1 MRVHAWG
8 PRRGAPVLAVVIA
21 VVCAVIVC
29 NLAAVAQRAVSG
41 MRSVPPLHAPIVIA
55 HRGDADAPENSLRA
69 IRDAG
74 FHHADYA
81 EIDVRLTSD
90 GVPVVFHDRY
100 TGRLSAAGRNL
111 KVSKLTLERLRSMP
125 MRQRGVEF
133 RVPTLRQ
140 ALAEANRSD
149 NGLGL
154 LLDIKTDDRHADT
167 VAGAVIR
174 VIDRAPYDH
183 RLMVMSLSRRAV
195 RIFKQRRPHWQV
207 GLCASGRP
215 SLIGWGFGAGPGGG
229 SGRGAGAATRDGGR
243 GYAPGAGRDGRSTA
257 RVAARGDGT
266 HGEASG
272 GGTGGRT
279 GSEAGGRPDLA
290 MDFVVLRGREIT
302 NGFLAAAHARGV
314 PVYAGAVNDYRTA
327 IGLLRHGVSGF
338 LGNATARLREAISD
352 YDYDERSAVVG

>member
-29 NLAAVAQRAVSG
+29 NLAVVAQRAVSG

-140 ALAEANRSD
+140 ALAEVNRSD

-215 SLIGWGFGAGPGGG
+215 SLIGWGFGKMPGGG
-229 SGRGAGAATRDGGR
+229 AGERRLAPERHRNGRLDSGVTAHGGGAG
-243 GYAPGAGRDGRSTA
+243 GAN
-257 RVAARGDGT
+257 GDDN
-266 HGEASG
+266 
-272 GGTGGRT
+272 
-279 GSEAGGRPDLA
+279 GRPDLA
-290 MDFVVLRGREIT
+290 MDFVVLRGKEIT
-302 NGFLAAAHARGV
+302 NGFLKVAHARGV

-327 IGLLRHGVSGF
+327 SELLRHGVSGF
-338 LGNATARLREAISD
+338 LGNATARLREAIAD

>member
-174 VIDRAPYDH
+174 VIDRAPYD
-183 RLMVMSLSRRAV
+183 L
-195 RIFKQRRPHWQV
+195 
-207 GLCASGRP
+207 
-215 SLIGWGFGAGPGGG
+215 SLI
-229 SGRGAGAATRDGGR
+229 
-243 GYAPGAGRDGRSTA
+243 
-257 RVAARGDGT
+257 
-266 HGEASG
+266 H
-272 GGTGGRT
+272 
-279 GSEAGGRPDLA
+279 
-290 MDFVVLRGREIT
+290 I
-302 NGFLAAAHARGV
+302 
-314 PVYAGAVNDYRTA
+314 
-327 IGLLRHGVSGF
+327 
-338 LGNATARLREAISD
+338 
-352 YDYDERSAVVG
+352 